1 MFRLFYWLC
10 FYMKKDET
18 RIRIEPDY
26 FFFDEE
32 TGEIHNI

>member
-1 MFRLFYWLC
+1 MFTLFYWLC
-10 FYMKKDET
+10 FMKKE
-18 RIRIEPDY
+18 RIEPDY